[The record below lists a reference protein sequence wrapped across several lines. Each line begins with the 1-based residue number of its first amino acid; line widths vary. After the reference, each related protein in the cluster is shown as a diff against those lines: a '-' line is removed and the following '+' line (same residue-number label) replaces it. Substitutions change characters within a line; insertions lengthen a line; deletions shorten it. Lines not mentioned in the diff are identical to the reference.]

1 MGFKGPI
8 GQIQNLFSEDL
19 VYQASK
25 LLLNG
30 AVLKWQHKEH
40 IETINAVILDN
51 NNTSYKSSIN
61 WPLSK
66 DLDEPIGSCD
76 CQLKKPCVH
85 LAALVIESKT
95 RLDQLPPFTQQL
107 QASYHIAETFSNWM
121 VKQSHDPYPNMA
133 RHRLAYI
140 LDYNAE
146 TNQFNIALHKAYIAT
161 DERYSLKSKLDSA
174 LLDKFPMPKFV
185 TMADQRI
192 LHLLQQR
199 LIKKQHQ
206 FVLKKDSDSELL
218 NEILLTGRCFWRA
231 VYRSPLEY
239 NHDVTVVNPGAKLIF
254 NNFYLSI
261 NENSIACKTTSHSGA
276 VSIDITQHKLIPHL
290 SINSIEVCVQASHN
304 HYYELDVAKISFI
317 HGAREFS
324 FADLSSGKI
333 MPESNLLN
341 QMAEYLRQIENL
353 DSVYAHF
360 EKTVLKDFHLNDR
373 FIDKDFSSNACLLR
387 GLQLDGWKISIH
399 QNFRFNR
406 LIVNDWYAQV
416 KSHKTSKNQAKG
428 QTRNISNLNNNWF
441 DLEVGVTI
449 DGQSVNLLPYLVK
462 AIQSGKLSENS
473 SKNFSIKLSDGK
485 NIGINNNS
493 LKRIVSIL
501 TELYDGS
508 SLNQN
513 QQLTLST
520 TQLMRINQ
528 LQETLTQSNDGHA
541 EQAES
546 KPNLKWQGDSWLKD
560 KADELTKSQGL
571 VAVDLPKNLTA
582 ELRDYQRTGFAWLQ
596 FLSQYQLGGI
606 LADDMGLGKTL
617 QILTHILYEKN
628 TGKLKSPCLIVVP
641 TSLLSNWQAEIRK
654 FTPSLSS
661 LVLTGTGR
669 HKVYPNIGNVD
680 IVIISYGVMIRDV
693 NKLSEFNFH
702 IHILDEAQAIK
713 NAKTR
718 AAKVACSINA
728 KQRLCLSG
736 TPIENHL
743 GELWS
748 LFNFLMP
755 GFLGSQKQFEHI
767 YQIPIEKEQN
777 QDRQADL
784 SKRVSPFMLR
794 RTKSEVAK
802 ELPDKTEIV
811 QLIKLGEEQ
820 ANLYETIRLTMSDE
834 IKQAMQKSQAGGN
847 KTSNKGGNKMIISN
861 ALLRLR
867 QVCCHPALLKL
878 SNITENLDSAK
889 LNWLTTV
896 LPNMVEEGRRILLFS
911 SFTSMLDI
919 IEDHLTKLGIS
930 SIMLTGKTPA
940 TKRGAIIDKFQS
952 GDVPIF
958 LISLK
963 AGGSGINLTTAD
975 TVIHFDPWWNP
986 AAESQASDRAHRI
999 GQDKNVFVY
1008 KLICKGTVEE
1018 KIQKLQRHKHAL
1030 AQSIFDG
1037 QGNITAVLGDGNW
1050 QEFLKPIE

>member
-1 MGFKGPI
+1 MGFKGPK
-8 GQIQNLFSEDL
+8 GQIQQWFSEDV
-19 VYQASK
+19 VYKATK

-40 IETINAVILDN
+40 IETINASIRDRGK
-51 NNTSYKSSIN
+51 TYKSSIN

-66 DLDEPIGSCD
+66 DLDEPIGSCE
-76 CQLKKPCVH
+76 CSLKKPCVH

-107 QASYHIAETFSNWM
+107 QASYNIGETFSNWM
-121 VKQSHDPYPNMA
+121 VKQHHDPYPNMA

-140 LDYNAE
+140 LDYDAE
-146 TNQFNIALHKAYIAT
+146 TNHFNIALHKAYIST
-161 DERYSLKSKLDSA
+161 DERYTLKAKIDSN
-174 LLDKFPMPKFV
+174 LLDKSPMPKFV
-185 TMADQRI
+185 TIADQRI

-199 LIKKQHQ
+199 LIIKQHQ
-206 FVLKKDSDSELL
+206 FALEADRDNELL
-218 NEILLTGRCFWRA
+218 NEILLTNRCFWRA

-239 NHDVTVVNPGAKLIF
+239 SQDVSVVNPGAKLIIE
-254 NNFYLSI
+254 NFYLSI
-261 NENSIACKTTSHSGA
+261 NENSIAYKSISNTNA
-276 VSIDITQHKLIPHL
+276 LSIDVTQQKLIPHL
-290 SINSIEVCVQASHN
+290 SISSYEVSVQARTN
-304 HYYELDVAKISFI
+304 HYFDIDVAKISFI
-317 HGAREFS
+317 HGNKEFS

-333 MPESNLLN
+333 IPESNLLN
-341 QMAEYLRQIENL
+341 QMAGYLRQIENL

-373 FIDKDFSSNACLLR
+373 FINKDFSVNACLLR
-387 GLQLDGWKISIH
+387 GLQLDGWKITIH
-399 QNFRFNR
+399 DNFRFNQ
-406 LIVNDWYAQV
+406 LVVNEWYAQV
-416 KSHKTSKNQAKG
+416 KSHKVSKSQANN
-428 QTRNISNLNNNWF
+428 QTRNPSNLNNNWF
-441 DLEVGVTI
+441 DLELGVTI
-449 DGQSVNLLPYLVK
+449 DGEPVNILPYLVK
-462 AIQSGKLSENS
+462 AIQSGKLSES
-473 SKNFSIKLSDGK
+473 QSKNFSIKLADGK

-493 LKRIVSIL
+493 LKQIVSTL
-501 TELYDGS
+501 TELYDDS
-508 SLNQN
+508 SLNQE

-520 TQLMRINQ
+520 TQLLRINQ
-528 LQETLTQSNDGHA
+528 LQDSLTPSNEQQSVDTP
-541 EQAES
+541 S
-546 KPNLKWQGDSWLKD
+546 LKWQGDSWLKQ
-560 KADELTKSQGL
+560 KANDLAKSQGL
-571 VAVDLPKNLTA
+571 VDVPIPKNLTV

-596 FLSQYQLGGI
+596 FLSQYELGGI

-617 QILTHILYEKN
+617 QVLTHILHEKN
-628 TGKLKSPCLIVVP
+628 TGKLKTPCLIVVP

-669 HKVYPNIGNVD
+669 DKIYPNIGNVD

-693 NKLSEFNFH
+693 EKLSEFNFH

-718 AAKVACSINA
+718 AAKVASSINA

-767 YQIPIEKEQN
+767 YQMPIEKEQN

-802 ELPDKTEIV
+802 ELPEKTEII
-811 QLIKLGEEQ
+811 QIIELDEIQ
-820 ANLYETIRLTMSDE
+820 ANVYETIRLTMSDE
-834 IKQAMQKSQAGGN
+834 IKQAMQKTQGSA
-847 KTSNKGGNKMIISN
+847 NKMIIGN

-878 SNITENLDSAK
+878 NTIDESMGSAK

-919 IEDHLTKLGIS
+919 IENHLKTLNIS
-930 SIMLTGKTPA
+930 SIQLTGKTPA
-940 TKRGAIIDKFQS
+940 NKRGALIEQFQT
-952 GDVPIF
+952 GDVPVF

-963 AGGSGINLTTAD
+963 AGGSGINLTAAD

-1008 KLICKGTVEE
+1008 KLISKGTVEE
-1018 KIQKLQRHKHAL
+1018 KIQKLQKHKHTL
-1030 AQSIFDG
+1030 AQGIFDG
-1037 QGNITAVLGDGNW
+1037 QGNISNVLGDGKW